1 MRLANTFCNLT
12 RLVSNARSTIIRVVV
27 IDQTVVLIGTVGTVD
42 DAIAALIAG
51 DATTV
56 PALVLEAQTLRDRL
70 IELGMKICS
79 GSYDRWKMMLLLLLM
94 LMLWCV
100 DVSVEDRSQV
110 HREIQRE
117 TDREREGER
126 RGADNTSE
134 GEADR
139 DDTVQ
144 GSTLYRAWKKE
155 EKVQLAL
162 WKNHKKKKNYI
173 DWVFGKWEGVAG

>member
-1 MRLANTFCNLT
+1 
-12 RLVSNARSTIIRVVV
+12 
-27 IDQTVVLIGTVGTVD
+27 
-42 DAIAALIAG
+42 
-51 DATTV
+51 
-56 PALVLEAQTLRDRL
+56 
-70 IELGMKICS
+70 
-79 GSYDRWKMMLLLLLM
+79 MLLLLLM

-117 TDREREGER
+117 RQSERER
-126 RGADNTSE
+126 RGTDNTSE

-162 WKNHKKKKNYI
+162 WKNHKKKKLHRLGI
-173 DWVFGKWEGVAG
+173 WEMGRCGGVGSGWV